1 METTQQR
8 LWRFELSKSLD
19 DAEVAWPTNYAM
31 RKRLRQKISYY
42 AKKSIVKSI
51 WIGVAS
57 DGVSGV
63 LQRWEDRLSKDGAL
77 SDVKILYSSTHDKA
91 TLTMEKILL
100 EWASYNDSWGQKIV
114 HDLNYKIEIE
124 QDGKTISSKE
134 QPFVLYMAF

>member
-1 METTQQR
+1 MENTQSL

-57 DGVSGV
+57 GGVSGV
-63 LQRWEDRLSKDGAL
+63 LRRWEDQLSKEGSL

-100 EWASYNDSWGQKIV
+100 EWASSNESWGEKIV
-114 HDLNYKIEIE
+114 HDLNYKIGIE
-124 QDGKTISSKE
+124 QGDKATTSEK
-134 QPFVLYMAF
+134 QPFVLYIAF